1 MPDMQM
7 TAGYTSVL
15 LRVDLLL
22 SFFCLVGEERQ
33 EVIIMDKTYEM
44 DGAGCN
50 DDKDTTCSSSRDG
63 TGLYEIVK
71 EDRGCT
77 IVPLLH
83 CLSLTHFDR

>member
-1 MPDMQM
+1 M

-44 DGAGCN
+44 DGACRN
-50 DDKDTTCSSSRDG
+50 DGKDHMPRRVETVQD
-63 TGLYEIVK
+63 LVK

-77 IVPLLH
+77 IVPLLP

>member
-44 DGAGCN
+44 DGAGRN
-50 DDKDTTCSSSRDG
+50 GDKDHMPVERRRYRIVRDSKRRSRMYYRPSFALPLSCS
-63 TGLYEIVK
+63 
-71 EDRGCT
+71 
-77 IVPLLH
+77 P
-83 CLSLTHFDR
+83 

>member
-1 MPDMQM
+1 MQM

-44 DGAGCN
+44 DGACRN
-50 DDKDTTCSSSRDG
+50 DGKDHMPV
-63 TGLYEIVK
+63 E
-71 EDRGCT
+71 
-77 IVPLLH
+77 
-83 CLSLTHFDR
+83 

>member
-1 MPDMQM
+1 MQM

-44 DGAGCN
+44 DGACCN
-50 DDKDTTCSSSRDG
+50 DDKDHM
-63 TGLYEIVK
+63 LVE
-71 EDRGCT
+71 
-77 IVPLLH
+77 
-83 CLSLTHFDR
+83 